1 MADNFDF
8 QRLMTGFG
16 GAFFGAV
23 IGAFIGILTVIALIL
38 LNVGISN
45 TAKLAVVGV
54 CTVAG
59 MVLLAIHEIKKH
71 AEEHA

>member
-1 MADNFDF
+1 MADGFDF

-23 IGAFIGILTVIALIL
+23 IGAFIGILIVVALIL

-45 TAKLAVVGV
+45 MAKLAIVGV
-54 CTVAG
+54 CLLAG